1 MLLSKFFAA
10 LLIALIVAPFT
21 EPWPVCPLPQLL
33 GDPSVAA
40 AVPLAVA
47 PVEGVGQAAIGTS
60 SGSTEPDVTNP
71 ITLLPPPR
79 TDIGTLRVSAT
90 SAPAVLLPARKL
102 PIPIPRT
109 ADATN
114 RSGLAVSPLTPALRV

>member
-1 MLLSKFFAA
+1 LLLSKFFAA

-40 AVPLAVA
+40 VPVAVA

-79 TDIGTLRVSAT
+79 TDIGTLRASAAA
-90 SAPAVLLPARKL
+90 APAVLPPARKL

-109 ADATN
+109 AESAN